1 MLVSN
6 ISAFIGIEW
15 IGRRALLVPGI
26 IALTL
31 ILLVMGIMGCLNS
44 SGALWVILVC
54 IFLW

>member
-6 ISAFIGIEW
+6 ISAFVGIEW

-26 IALTL
+26 IALTV
-31 ILLVMGIMGCLNS
+31 ILLVMGIMGCLHS
-44 SGALWVILVC
+44 SGALWVIIVC